1 MAATTA
7 MCTSFKSEL
16 LTGTHNFTNTTG
28 HTFKLVL
35 IKTSMAGT
43 YGAASTNYTDVTGN
57 SDESTMTNYTTGGET
72 LTNVTP
78 TTSGTTAYTDFGDV
92 TISSATGSAA
102 AAMIINGN
110 ASNAATSVHDFG
122 GDKTASGGDFTV
134 SFPAADASN
143 AILRI
148 A

>member
-7 MCTSFKSEL
+7 MTTSFKVECF
-16 LTGTHNFTNTTG
+16 TATHNFTNGTG
-28 HTFKLVL
+28 HVFKIVL

-78 TTSGTTAYTDFGDV
+78 SASGTTAITDFADV

-102 AAMIINGN
+102 AAMIINTSS
-110 ASNAATSVHDFG
+110 SNAATSVHDFA
-122 GDKTASGGDFTV
+122 GDKTASGGDFV
-134 SFPAADASN
+134 IQFPAADASN
-143 AILRI
+143 SILRI